1 MCSDPEFGVAAY
13 LVDNGGWPA
22 FAIAPRARIVQN
34 GILMFSYRHAFHAGN
49 HADVLKHFIQV
60 QLHKYMNQKDT
71 AYTYID
77 THAGA
82 GVYAL
87 DSAQAV
93 KSGEYVDGI
102 ARLWGRDDLPP
113 ALAEYV
119 DLVRTLNPSGK
130 LRWYP
135 GSPWVAD
142 AAARPQD
149 RLRLFELH
157 PADIRVLGENVRKL
171 EAHQAEQGER
181 ARGRRI
187 LVDHADGFQGLKAL
201 LPPPSRRA
209 LVLVDPPYEVKLDYK
224 YVRDALE
231 EALKRFPAGMYAVWY
246 PVLQRM
252 ESREFADR
260 LKRLPA
266 KEWLHVTLSV
276 AGPRADGNGLH
287 SSGMFILNPPYTLE
301 PILRE
306 TMPYLV
312 QTLGQD
318 AGATFRIEKGTQLTG
333 AVGARGG
340 MAGTA
345 RQPVGNAR
353 RASPLSG
360 GGSLR
365 LPGQAF
371 GDGARGRKQGEG
383 EGEGEHG
390 SPAAGTARTP
400 RAQTAERSPRPLR
413 SDDAARGERAAS
425 GPRGAGTGGRPPAR
439 GARTDGP
446 AGADGRPQSRN
457 ARSDESAG
465 TGGRTSSRGPRSDA
479 AGKEGRTPAR
489 GPRTEGADKD
499 GRTSPRAPFKR
510 NGSGRS

>member
-1 MCSDPEFGVAAY
+1 
-13 LVDNGGWPA
+13 
-22 FAIAPRARIVQN
+22 
-34 GILMFSYRHAFHAGN
+34 MFSYRHAFHAGN

-93 KSGEYVDGI
+93 RSGEYVDGI
-102 ARLWGRDDLPP
+102 GRLWGRDDLPP

-119 DLVRTLNPSGK
+119 DLVGKLNPSGK

-142 AAARPQD
+142 AEARLED

-157 PADIRVLGENVRKL
+157 PADIRVLAENVRKL
-171 EAHQAEQGER
+171 EAHHAEQGER

-187 LVDHADGFQGLKAL
+187 LVDHADGFHGLKAL

-209 LVLVDPPYEVKLDYK
+209 LVLIDPPYEVKLDYK
-224 YVRDALE
+224 HVRDALE

-252 ESREFADR
+252 ESRQFPDR

-301 PILRE
+301 ATLRE

-312 QTLGQD
+312 QVLGQD
-318 AGATFRIEKGTQLTG
+318 SGATFRIEKGTQVTG
-333 AVGARGG
+333 TVPTHGG
-340 MAGTA
+340 P
-345 RQPVGNAR
+345 RKPVGNAR

-365 LPGQAF
+365 LPGQPF
-371 GDGARGRKQGEG
+371 GDDPRTRKEG
-383 EGEGEHG
+383 EG
-390 SPAAGTARTP
+390 ADQ
-400 RAQTAERSPRPLR
+400 RAP
-413 SDDAARGERAAS
+413 
-425 GPRGAGTGGRPPAR
+425 
-439 GARTDGP
+439 
-446 AGADGRPQSRN
+446 
-457 ARSDESAG
+457 
-465 TGGRTSSRGPRSDA
+465 
-479 AGKEGRTPAR
+479 R
-489 GPRTEGADKD
+489 GPRTAAKPA
-499 GRTSPRAPFKR
+499 PRGPAKR